1 MQPTFLHAARPAIPK
16 RGRLVALSALAG
28 FVLTVI
34 WSAPFVDR
42 VIGDNVA
49 NSMLGHDAKATPL
62 DGVLAGIAFAFV
74 TGLAGSFTACNI
86 AVFGVVT
93 PLVGDRGAARPRWR
107 DSLRALGWICV
118 GAVGISAVYGAL
130 VAIVGT
136 SMPQFATTASV
147 AGVLSPRQV
156 QSMIVFGVIGVAF
169 IYLGLAALRLVPD
182 PFARVRQRHPAVP
195 LVVMGVLIGAL
206 LIGRP
211 FPLFRIMFRH
221 AAESGNVLYGMSAFV
236 LQSLGNLVIAAV
248 VFLVLAHATGG
259 RVQRWLAARPGRT
272 ERITAVAFLVFG
284 TFTLLYWDLRSLGR
298 AGLIWYP
305 AVGW

>member
-1 MQPTFLHAARPAIPK
+1 MRH
-16 RGRLVALSALAG
+16 RGRLVAWSALAG
-28 FVLTVI
+28 FLLTVI

-49 NSMLGHDAKATPL
+49 NAMLGHDAKATPL

-93 PLVGDRGAARPRWR
+93 PLVDQGRAKPRWR
-107 DSLRALGWICV
+107 DSMRALGWICA
-118 GAVGISAVYGAL
+118 GAVGVSALYGAV

-156 QSMIVFGVIGVAF
+156 QSMVVFGLIGVAF
-169 IYLGLAALRLVPD
+169 TYLGLAAVRLVPD
-182 PFARVRQRHPAVP
+182 PFARIRRRHPAVP

-211 FPLFRIMFRH
+211 FPLFRMMFRH

-236 LQSLGNLVIAAV
+236 LQSLGNLVIAGV
-248 VFLVLAHATGG
+248 VFLVLAHGTGG
-259 RVQRWLAARPGRT
+259 RVQRWLAAKPGRT
-272 ERITAVAFLVFG
+272 ERITASAFLVFG
-284 TFTLLYWDLRSLGR
+284 VFTLLYWVLRSLGR

-305 AVGW
+305 AIGW

>member
-1 MQPTFLHAARPAIPK
+1 MQPTYLPDPALRN
-16 RGRLVALSALAG
+16 RGRLVAWSTLAG

-42 VIGDNVA
+42 VIGDSVA
-49 NSMLGHDAKATPL
+49 NAMLGHDAKATPL
-62 DGVLAGIAFAFV
+62 DGVVAGVLFAFV

-93 PLVGDRGAARPRWR
+93 PLVDQGRERPRWS
-107 DSLRALGWICV
+107 DSLRALWWICV
-118 GAVGISAVYGAL
+118 GAVGISAVYGAV

-136 SMPQFATTASV
+136 SMPQFSTAASV

-156 QSMIVFGVIGVAF
+156 QSMIVFGLIGVAF

-182 PFARVRQRHPAVP
+182 PFARIRQRHPAVP

-211 FPLFRIMFRH
+211 FPLFRMMFRH
-221 AAESGNVLYGMSAFV
+221 AAESGNVFYGVSAFV
-236 LQSLGNLVIAAV
+236 LQSLGNLVIAGV
-248 VFLVLAHATGG
+248 VFLVLAHGTGG
-259 RVQRWLAARPGRT
+259 RFQRWLARKPGRT
-272 ERITAVAFLVFG
+272 ARITASAFLVFG
-284 TFTLLYWDLRSLGR
+284 VFTLLYWDLRSLGR

>member
-1 MQPTFLHAARPAIPK
+1 MQPTFLHSRRPPIPK
-16 RGRLVALSALAG
+16 RGRLVVLSALAG

-62 DGVLAGIAFAFV
+62 DGALAGIAFAFV

-93 PLVGDRGAARPRWR
+93 PLVGERGAARPRWL
-107 DSLRALGWICV
+107 DSLRALGWICA
-118 GAVGISAVYGAL
+118 GAVGISALYGAL

-136 SMPQFATTASV
+136 SLPQFATTASV

-169 IYLGLAALRLVPD
+169 VYLGLAALRLVPD
-182 PFARVRQRHPAVP
+182 PFARVRRRHPAVP

-221 AAESGNVLYGMSAFV
+221 AAESGNVFYGMSAFV